1 MISKNHEVNVMYI
14 YNGDL
19 KDTTNQESHSF
30 LQINSCGIQLPSKK
44 QITVS
49 RKNGRMDYQLFYV
62 VNGRCMVNYLDKTHV
77 LQQGFV
83 IYPPSIS
90 QQYTDY
96 EDAKRL
102 WIHFNGFHVEDIL
115 KEAHLSGGVYP
126 IGNSP
131 VLEKLFLQ
139 LIAEHNQN
147 ITISNEKG
155 LLLSLLNILGKM
167 VNTTESSSDKIN
179 EAVTFITSNYNTE
192 INVSELATS
201 CNLSRS
207 RFMYLFKE
215 QTGMAPHTYQQ
226 TLRIRNSISLL
237 TSTNLSISEISSQC
251 GYQDPLYF
259 SRIFKKYEGCSP
271 REYREQYYSSS

>member
-62 VNGRCMVNYLDKTHV
+62 ANGRCMVNYLDKTHV

-96 EDAKRL
+96 EDTKRL

-237 TSTNLSISEISSQC
+237 TSTNLSIAEISSQC